1 MASNEHF
8 KIYIAAYLVLL
19 KNNQVLL
26 LRRFNTGYQDGNYSL
41 IAGHLDGRE
50 TAKECIAR
58 EAKEEAGIIVK
69 SENLKV
75 VHVMH
80 RLSSDREYIDIYLQS
95 EKWNG
100 EEKNMEPE
108 KHNDLNWFALNNL
121 PSNIIPEV
129 KFALENLGNEINYT
143 DFGW

>member
-1 MASNEHF
+1 MASKEHF

-19 KNNQVLL
+19 KNSQVLL

-69 SENLKV
+69 PENLKV

-95 EKWNG
+95 EKWDG

-108 KHNDLNWFALNNL
+108 KHDDLNWFALNNL
-121 PSNIIPEV
+121 PSNIVPEV